1 MFILK
6 KLNLTLVVFALIMAS
21 SCKKEDPD
29 SIAAEDRRKILEYL
43 DKENLKDVAI
53 EDASGL
59 FYVMEEPGEGAH
71 PTLSTPIRI
80 RYLGYYLD
88 DKVFDYSEGTV
99 FYLNRTIQGW
109 RIGIPKFKNGG
120 KGKLIVPSALGYG
133 PYPYGS
139 SIRRNAV
146 LIFDFEIIDMG
157 I

>member
-6 KLNLTLVVFALIMAS
+6 KLNLLLVVMALVVVS

-29 SIAAEDRRKILEYL
+29 SIAADDRKKILEYL
-43 DKENLKDVAI
+43 EKENLKDVAV
-53 EDASGL
+53 EHSSGL

-88 DKVFDYSEGTV
+88 DKVFDYSEGTL
-99 FYLNRTIQGW
+99 FQLGSTIQGW
-109 RIGIPKFKNGG
+109 RIGIPLFKNGG